1 MGDLRRIYELYD
13 KQFNLFDA
21 DYFKPSD
28 IQLDEDV
35 AAQLPTFLS
44 EFSMIDREYIKTRF
58 ISKEMNKGGYY
69 QYFIRRNGEYYVD
82 YIDDFIPVVGVKKLP
97 LWGLNIKEPWKL
109 IIMKAWMKEKG
120 GIKGV
125 ENAQPY
131 EFIEAF
137 GSTGY
142 KAVSIKKEVDYLR
155 KSKFAESQVA
165 KLERKRTK
173 LNVPGFITVGKTRDI

>member
-1 MGDLRRIYELYD
+1 
-13 KQFNLFDA
+13 
-21 DYFKPSD
+21 
-28 IQLDEDV
+28 
-35 AAQLPTFLS
+35 
-44 EFSMIDREYIKTRF
+44 
-58 ISKEMNKGGYY
+58 
-69 QYFIRRNGEYYVD
+69 
-82 YIDDFIPVVGVKKLP
+82 
-97 LWGLNIKEPWKL
+97 
-109 IIMKAWMKEKG
+109 MKEKG

-125 ENAQPY
+125 ENAKPY

-173 LNVPGFITVGKTRDI
+173 LNVPGFITVGKTRDNEQVKKMGLRRNRAGYQIIPIESNENNQASALKVSTIISDKTIFKVRSQLPVYWVGQYSVASTNLLSTYNANAHKLNIEKEFLASYLEISQMFSKFYITPEYTSMYY